1 MTQPTF
7 TGLRSFLQLPKK
19 LEKNKKPDITI
30 LGIPFDLGTTNRPG
44 ARFGPSAVRDA
55 SLMLLDGDNPHFR
68 LDPIQELK
76 MIDIGDLNIVNSR
89 LEKSLDLIYEQVN
102 EIKSHIVSIGGD
114 HTITLSLLRALKKK
128 YEKPIS
134 IVHFDAHVDTWSDNF
149 GTTYGHGTTFY
160 YAVEGRYIDPKHS
173 VQIGIRSPVQNE
185 VMDYTQ
191 KDACFNVI
199 TSEMVHRTNI
209 DIIING
215 IKNTV
220 GDNLVYL
227 TFDIDCIDPS
237 QAPGTGTPEIGGLF
251 TWQVLSILNKLE
263 DLNWVGMDLVEV
275 APAYDHAQ
283 ITSLAGATIIWTY
296 LSLLAK
302 RKNNDRLVTTHST
315 NTRTI

>member
-7 TGLRSFLQLPKK
+7 AGLRSFLQLPAK
-19 LEKNKKPDITI
+19 LKKNKKPDII
-30 LGIPFDLGTTNRPG
+30 IAGVPFDAGTTFRSG
-44 ARFGPSAVRDA
+44 ARFGPSAMRDI
-55 SLMLLDGDNPHFR
+55 SNMLLDGDNPIHR
-68 LDPIQELK
+68 INPCKELS
-76 MIDIGDLNIVNSR
+76 MIDIGDFDVNTDGIERS
-89 LEKSLDLIYEQVN
+89 LELIFEQAVK
-102 EIKSHIVSIGGD
+102 IKSHLVCMGGD
-114 HTITLSLLRALKKK
+114 HTITLSLLRALKRK
-128 YEKPIS
+128 YKKPIS
-134 IVHFDAHVDTWSDNF
+134 VVHFDAHVDTWNDNF

-209 DIIING
+209 DLIVQG